1 MSNANLLH
9 ARPEKIP
16 GQKNNLKYKPGIVR
30 RKRLKKSVIE
40 IMYAD
45 DDVRRWRDNLACSGR
60 LAVNV
65 RARRLGTLQE
75 KRKNT
80 PAEPVMICL
89 SCSKTIRNWPVLL

>member
-9 ARPEKIP
+9 PRPGKIP

-30 RKRLKKSVIE
+30 KKRLKKSVIG

-65 RARRLGTLQE
+65 KVRRLGTFQE
-75 KRKNT
+75 RRKIT
-80 PAEPVMICL
+80 PAELARICP
-89 SCSKTIRNWPVLL
+89 SHPKTIRNWLVLL